1 MISIIILYLI
11 VVFIYNVSYV
21 INNQRGE
28 AMNNSLFKARLQAR
42 HLSIQYS
49 VWYVRHL
56 GNGVYA
62 PYAHSSDDE
71 NTVACF
77 ISGEEFIE

>member
-1 MISIIILYLI
+1 ML
-11 VVFIYNVSYV
+11 
-21 INNQRGE
+21 INNQRGN

-49 VWYVRHL
+49 VWYVRHI
-56 GNGVYA
+56 GNGIYQA
-62 PYAHSSDDE
+62 YAHSSEDS

-77 ISGEEFIE
+77 ISGKEFKE